1 MAGNTTRGR
10 EIMGAALRVG
20 AAFAGTVVGAGFA
33 SGQEILQFFGL
44 YGLQAGWGVGLAGA
58 LLAGYGYLILRAGAR
73 FQARS
78 HRELLTGLA
87 TPPLAALL
95 DGLLL
100 LFLLG
105 GLAAMAA
112 GAGAVAREQLGLPAP
127 AGSAL
132 LVAGAATAVLFGLDG
147 VVRTI
152 AAVVPWLL
160 GAVLLVALGNLA
172 THPLDPGWAPP
183 APAVLPAWPL
193 AAVAY
198 GSYNLIL
205 AVGVLGPLGRASPR
219 QALLPGALVGAAI
232 LASGALAIHFSLFTL
247 EPQVLQETELP
258 MVLLAT
264 RLAPGLG
271 PAYSLVLLAEI
282 FTTAVANL
290 FGLVARLDR
299 SPFPRPA
306 PPRGPARG
314 AVSRWRTTTLAV
326 SVLAWLMAQV
336 GLAALV
342 RNLYTLI
349 GVAGVT
355 LLAALSRQAL
365 GELRR

>member
-1 MAGNTTRGR
+1 
-10 EIMGAALRVG
+10 
-20 AAFAGTVVGAGFA
+20 
-33 SGQEILQFFGL
+33 EILQFFGL

-78 HRELLTGLA
+78 HRALLTGLA

-132 LVAGAATAVLFGLDG
+132 LVAGAATAVLFGLDGVVRTIAPVVPWLLGAVRLVAVGRPATDPLDPGGASPAPAGSARLVAGAATAVLFGLDG

-247 EPQVLQETELP
+247 ESQVLQETELP

-264 RLAPGLG
+264 RLAPG
-271 PAYSLVLLAEI
+271 
-282 FTTAVANL
+282 
-290 FGLVARLDR
+290 
-299 SPFPRPA
+299 
-306 PPRGPARG
+306 
-314 AVSRWRTTTLAV
+314 
-326 SVLAWLMAQV
+326 
-336 GLAALV
+336 
-342 RNLYTLI
+342 
-349 GVAGVT
+349 
-355 LLAALSRQAL
+355 
-365 GELRR
+365 